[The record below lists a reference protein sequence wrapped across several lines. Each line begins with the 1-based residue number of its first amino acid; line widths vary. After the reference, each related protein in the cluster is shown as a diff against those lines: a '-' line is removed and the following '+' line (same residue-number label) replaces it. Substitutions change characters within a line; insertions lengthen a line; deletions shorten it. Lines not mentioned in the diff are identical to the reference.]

1 MRLSLAKKKMFNF
14 NNLVSSFA
22 AIVTTTIAMTLYATA
37 VSAEQF
43 DSTVAKDLHS
53 KKEVQKKEKLRANAI
68 GALKFDAASLQPG
81 AFGLVQLRRG
91 KSSLTTFLEYQRFFN
106 ADNTPS
112 GDFQAVILD
121 NNFNYKT
128 SKNSSLNAGFF
139 AAGVG
144 EDSVTNLLYELK
156 GGASIGLAR
165 NLSLDVNVKWQPES
179 NGLPNFIGFAGSS
192 IGIKTNISGLNLQAG
207 TLLGGFGED
216 GSLAPFGKI
225 STRILGGTARASV
238 TASYTNRFGDN
249 SSFDVPTNIEVGF
262 RKSFGKLTLD
272 AAWRD
277 GTSLG
282 GVLPARDGFNLITE
296 YRIF

>member
-1 MRLSLAKKKMFNF
+1 MRLSLTKKKMFNS
-14 NNLVSSFA
+14 NNLVSSFV
-22 AIVTTTIAMTLYATA
+22 AIVTTTIAMTLSATA

-68 GALKFDAASLQPG
+68 GVLKFDAASLQPG
-81 AFGLVQLRRG
+81 AVGIVQLRRG
-91 KSSLTTFLEYQRFFN
+91 KSSLTTILEYQRFFN

-112 GDFQAVILD
+112 GDFQAAILD
-121 NNFNYKT
+121 SSFNYKIF
-128 SKNSSLNAGFF
+128 KNSSLNAGFF

-144 EDSVTNLLYELK
+144 EDSVANLLYELK
-156 GGASIGLAR
+156 GGASIGLAK
-165 NLSLDVNVKWQPES
+165 NLSLDINVKWQPED

-192 IGIKTNISGLNLQAG
+192 IGIRTNIFGFNVQAG
-207 TLLGGFGED
+207 TLLGGLAEGD
-216 GSLAPFGKI
+216 SLAPFGKI

-238 TASYTNRFGDN
+238 TASYTNSFGDN
-249 SSFDVPTNIEVGF
+249 ESFDVPTNIEIGF

-282 GVLPARDGFNLITE
+282 GALPARDGFNLITE
-296 YRIF
+296 YRVF